1 MKKMK
6 KMLAAVL
13 TGGMILSLAA
23 CGSGGEDSGE
33 SKGEKKDSDIK
44 VGFVV
49 SDMSDAFFAHL
60 VQELQDY
67 SEETKKYIG
76 LLGKINQELGK
87 MADQVTEVVYGIP
100 IKIK

>member
-49 SDMSDAFFAHL
+49 SDMSECLFCPLSTRAA
-60 VQELQDY
+60 
-67 SEETKKYIG
+67 G
-76 LLGKINQELGK
+76 LFRRNRSNI
-87 MADQVTEVVYGIP
+87 YCYRSS
-100 IKIK
+100 

>member
-1 MKKMK
+1 MSCYNLPIKSGMPKEEKGGSEMK

-60 VQELQDY
+60 VQ
-67 SEETKKYIG
+67 
-76 LLGKINQELGK
+76 
-87 MADQVTEVVYGIP
+87 
-100 IKIK
+100 

>member
-33 SKGEKKDSDIK
+33 SKGEKKDSDIR
-44 VGFVV
+44 
-49 SDMSDAFFAHL
+49 
-60 VQELQDY
+60 
-67 SEETKKYIG
+67 EEVIRH
-76 LLGKINQELGK
+76 
-87 MADQVTEVVYGIP
+87 
-100 IKIK
+100 